1 MWYKLRIIISHVCL
15 FFSTWGTGQLET
27 PLLFHLNQWAAV
39 WSSFH
44 KWIHLSKVQT
54 LPRSLS
60 CIFCMFSGLR
70 PLVFQQVSRSPADG
84 SSFSPAFAHCFN
96 FYFFSFNTMG
106 SCYLF
111 AKLCLT
117 LCHGLQP
124 TRLLCPWD
132 FPGRN
137 TGVGCYFLLQGIV
150 PSQTL
155 NLCLLHWQAD
165 SLPLS
170 HQASTQWNTTWS

>member
-44 KWIHLSKVQT
+44 KWIRLSKVQT

-84 SSFSPAFAHCFN
+84 SSFTPAFAHCFN
-96 FYFFSFNTMG
+96 FFFFFLHVWHLKTSFSLCCAWLYTHKFLKCTFLWVILWWLVYVNLVHKVVKNITREFHFFFFFSFLILIH
-106 SCYLF
+106 SY
-111 AKLCLT
+111 
-117 LCHGLQP
+117 
-124 TRLLCPWD
+124 
-132 FPGRN
+132 
-137 TGVGCYFLLQGIV
+137 GV
-150 PSQTL
+150 
-155 NLCLLHWQAD
+155 A
-165 SLPLS
+165 SLSLIF
-170 HQASTQWNTTWS
+170 HTK